1 MKLLQNKSTGEI
13 GCLVCSFGKTP
24 EKITVVEYIDGKR
37 GSKVWYYNS
46 LAELNEE
53 WCDYE
58 EPKEYW
64 YIDWNGEAGRSDIHD
79 ERTEQMKLIGNYFS
93 SREEA
98 EQAVLKLKAL
108 ERLRKNGFRFDGFRQ
123 DYTRWSS
130 GQDAFRDG
138 KRYIHFNKAD
148 DDDWLK
154 ENWEDLK
161 LVFKEEE

>member
-1 MKLLQNKSTGEI
+1 MKLKNKKTGEVKDLWIESSYNKGITI
-13 GCLVCSFGKTP
+13 GVGNILTTNDIHC
-24 EKITVVEYIDGKR
+24 YD
-37 GSKVWYYNS
+37 S
-46 LAELNEE
+46 LAELCEE
-53 WCDYE
+53 WDDAPE
-58 EPKEYW
+58 EPKVYY
-64 YIDWNGEAGRSDIHD
+64 YISDFGAVRECEIGKFPED
-79 ERTEQMKLIGNYFS
+79 EEDRKAIGNYFETE
-93 SREEA
+93 EEA
-98 EQAVLKLKAL
+98 EKAREKIKAL

>member
-64 YIDWNGEAGRSDIHD
+64 YIDWNGEVCRSDIHD
-79 ERTEQMKLIGNYFS
+79 ERTEQMKQIGNFFKTE
-93 SREEA
+93 EEA
-98 EQAVLKLKAL
+98 EKAVEKLRAWKRLKDK
-108 ERLRKNGFRFDGFRQ
+108 GFRFTGINDDEDSQELITQCGILCEA
-123 DYTRWSS
+123 DIYHLEK
-130 GQDAFRDG
+130 DADFLLIFG
-138 KRYIHFNKAD
+138 G
-148 DDDWLK
+148 
-154 ENWEDLK
+154 
-161 LVFKEEE
+161 EE

>member
-1 MKLLQNKSTGEI
+1 MKLVNRETGEI
-13 GCLVCSFGKTP
+13 GYLYANKNENYIVLDENDEVLAVYETL
-24 EKITVVEYIDGKR
+24 EAVVG
-37 GSKVWYYNS
+37 
-46 LAELNEE
+46 E
-53 WCDYE
+53 WQDYE
-58 EPKEYW
+58 EPKSGIKDVWFPDVIE
-64 YIDWNGEAGRSDIHD
+64 GRNNVVISF
-79 ERTEQMKLIGNYFS
+79 ET
-93 SREEA
+93 REEA
-98 EQAVLKLKAL
+98 KNAVLKLKAL

>member
-1 MKLLQNKSTGEI
+1 MKLVNRETGEI
-13 GCLVCSFGKTP
+13 GYLYANKNENYIVLDENDEVLAVYETL
-24 EKITVVEYIDGKR
+24 EAVVG
-37 GSKVWYYNS
+37 
-46 LAELNEE
+46 E
-53 WCDYE
+53 WQDYE
-58 EPKEYW
+58 EPKSGIKDVWFPDVIE
-64 YIDWNGEAGRSDIHD
+64 GRNNVVISF
-79 ERTEQMKLIGNYFS
+79 ET
-93 SREEA
+93 REEA